1 MKKYTAQMLTDE
13 GYTIENAQ
21 ITNVSLSASDHCCLS
36 LNLTLKAAGW
46 GVVYGGYCLDK
57 VYPNSYEKDSYE
69 GSADGMEAIMRIMD
83 VVGVSRLEDMKGKYI
98 RVATKGWGSTIK
110 IIGNIIN
117 DRWFD
122 YGSFFKDKDKKPAPP
137 SCPVG

>member
-13 GYTIENAQ
+13 GYAIENAQ
-21 ITNVSLSASDHCCLS
+21 ITNVSLSASDYCCLS

-46 GVVYGGYCLDK
+46 GVVYGGYCLGK

-98 RVATKGWGSTIK
+98 RVATKGLSSTIK

-117 DRWFD
+117 DRGFD